1 MDTIDYFIKE
11 TLKNMQELGKL
22 ENDILKLKQEIEED
36 KKDLKRNVANLE
48 FLTENAYSI
57 LTKFEREFEK
67 ETELDKNDGQIVLF
81 FTSLQIM
88 RQFLLETIFDKE
100 LFSLKGKE
108 LRIDHND
115 KLMKKSIESKK
126 EESYLYQLTQTSKV
140 NSTKYRTTQKILSS
154 PSVPY
159 DATRGAKKFNE
170 NLGGGNYHRAKT
182 LGHDPILGWI
192 FGVFNI
198 LTDTVTLSNFNTY
211 RVNMN
216 GLVFEEQVSTF
227 VIFKEG
233 LESIQEDPSRLVASI
248 LVHSLHLESDITT
261 KAGLPVPLI
270 TIFEDLQ
277 YEIYKRYDWLCFKR
291 DLKIIGSQFLFS
303 KIIDFILIIYREI
316 EYKNFKVDKR
326 IYQAKTQKMILLS
339 NTIASS
345 TNIVKTLLTGQL
357 YSLDMGGILNTLINF
372 FAVLDKL
379 SNLKQDYMFDNFR
392 KLLMLEGE

>member
-1 MDTIDYFIKE
+1 MDAIDYLIKE
-11 TLKNMQELGKL
+11 TLKNIQELDNL
-22 ENDILKLKQEIEED
+22 ENDILRLKQGIEED
-36 KKDLKRNVANLE
+36 KRALKRNIENLE

-57 LTKFEREFEK
+57 LTKFEKEFEK

-81 FTSLQIM
+81 FTSLQII
-88 RQFLLETIFDKE
+88 RQFLLETIFGKE
-100 LFSLKGKE
+100 LFSLKGEE
-108 LRIDHND
+108 LRIDHDD
-115 KLMKKSIESKK
+115 KLIKKSIKSKK

-140 NSTKYRTTQKILSS
+140 NSARYRTTQEILSS
-154 PSVPY
+154 FSVPY
-159 DATRGAKKFNE
+159 DATKNAKEFNE
-170 NLGGGNYHRAKT
+170 NLGGGNYHRART
-182 LGHDPILGWI
+182 LGHDPILGWV

-198 LTDTVTLSNFNTY
+198 LTNTVTLANFNTY
-211 RVNMN
+211 RVNMS

-227 VIFKEG
+227 TIFKEG

-248 LVHSLHLESDITT
+248 LVHSLHLESDINT
-261 KAGLPVPLI
+261 KAGLPIPLI
-270 TIFEDLQ
+270 TMFQELQ
-277 YEIYKRYDWLCFKR
+277 HEIYKRYDWVCFKR

-357 YSLDMGGILNTLINF
+357 YSLDMGGIINTLINF
-372 FAVLDKL
+372 FTILDKL
-379 SNLKQDYMFDNFR
+379 SNLKQDYMFNNFR
-392 KLLMLEGE
+392 ELLMLEVE